1 MPRLPHGMIINPETV
16 RKADEAINES
26 IAQELLGFARDKPV
40 DLRRFDFLFL
50 NLQDDDK
57 NLLPVSRETRDALV
71 DLGEAMAEPF
81 VEPSEVG
88 GPNDPF
94 DRDPERDAK
103 FSAAFTYFG
112 QFVDHDITLDQNA
125 QPGSTPPIQ
134 PDLEPLLLE
143 VIREETKNMRTGVLE
158 LDSVYG
164 RPAPKDPQD
173 TRKMLIGKV
182 AKLEDPPF
190 PEEKPLLRPP
200 ETGPKKADE
209 NDLPREPRN
218 EGDFLHDRA
227 ALIGDPR
234 NDENTI
240 IAQLHV
246 AFLRAH
252 NRLVDEAAPPNRFRK
267 AKRRLRRHY
276 QYIVLHD
283 FLKQIADPVIVND
296 TIERNRVYDPD
307 EDEFFMPLEFAVA
320 AFRFGHSMVRAAYD
334 FNLNFNKS
342 DQPRTRP
349 ATLDFLF
356 TFTALSGQ
364 LGEELGLQAPNTD
377 TLPENWIIEWENFFD
392 PQGRASLSK
401 ARKIDTQLVEPLQH
415 LQTMKGEEEGEGDP
429 ERLAAKLAVRNLLR
443 GYQMRMPT
451 GQAVARALRKK
462 LKGVRDIPVLT
473 PEQLEKNA
481 KRVNDKQAQVLK
493 SELPG
498 GTKFSERT
506 PLWYYILAEAAILRK
521 GQSLGPVG
529 STIVAEVLVG
539 LVRRSPDSILDP
551 EVDWQPNLPSPDQ
564 GRTLAD
570 LLRFARVLQ
579 SS

>member
-26 IAQELLGFARDKPV
+26 IAQEPLAFARDKPV

-50 NLQDDDK
+50 DLQDDDK
-57 NLLPVSRETRDALV
+57 NLLPVSQETRNALV

-81 VEPSEVG
+81 VEPNEVG

-94 DRDPERDAK
+94 DRDPERDAP

-134 PDLEPLLLE
+134 EDLEPLPLE
-143 VIREETKNMRTGVLE
+143 LIREETKNVRTGVLE

-173 TRKMLIGKV
+173 VRKMLIGEV
-182 AKLEDPPF
+182 AKLEA
-190 PEEKPLLRPP
+190 EQKPLLRPP
-200 ETGPKKADE
+200 ETGSKKADE

-218 EGDFLHDRA
+218 EGDFIHDRA
-227 ALIGDPR
+227 ARIGDPR

-246 AFLRAH
+246 AFLLAH
-252 NRLVDEAAPPNRFRK
+252 NRLVDEAAPPNRFQK

-283 FLKQIADPVIVND
+283 FLKQIADPVIVDD
-296 TIERNRVYDPD
+296 TIGRNRVYDPD

-342 DQPRTRP
+342 DQPDTIP
-349 ATLDFLF
+349 ARLDLLF

-364 LGEELGLQAPNTD
+364 LGGAPAGGPGFAGFD
-377 TLPENWIIEWENFFD
+377 TLPENWIIEWENFFN
-392 PQGRASLSK
+392 PQGRSGLSK
-401 ARKIDTQLVEPLQH
+401 ARRIDTELVEPL
-415 LQTMKGEEEGEGDP
+415 
-429 ERLAAKLAVRNLLR
+429 ERLQAIPGGPEPGLAGKLAVRNLLR

-451 GQAVARALRKK
+451 GQAVAHALRKK

-481 KRVNDKQAQVLK
+481 EKVNSDQAQVLK
-493 SELPG
+493 RALPG
-498 GTKFSERT
+498 GTKLSKRT

-521 GQSLGPVG
+521 GRRLGPVG

-551 EVDWQPNLPSPDQ
+551 EVDWQPNLPSLDQ
-564 GRTLAD
+564 GSTLAD
-570 LLRFARVLQ
+570 LLRFARVFQ

>member
-1 MPRLPHGMIINPETV
+1 MPRLTHGMIINPETV
-16 RKADEAINES
+16 READEAVNER
-26 IAQELLGFARDKPV
+26 IAQEPLGFARVKPV

-50 NLQDDDK
+50 DLQDDDK
-57 NLLPVSRETRDALV
+57 NLLPVSQQTRDALV
-71 DLGEAMAEPF
+71 DLGEAMADD
-81 VEPSEVG
+81 G
-88 GPNDPF
+88 T
-94 DRDPERDAK
+94 DAPAGDTK
-103 FSAAFTYFG
+103 NLSAAFTYFG

-134 PDLEPLLLE
+134 PDLEPLELE
-143 VIREETKNMRTGVLE
+143 VIREETKNVRTGVLE

-164 RPAPKDPQD
+164 KPAPKDPQD
-173 TRKMLIGKV
+173 TRKMVIGKV
-182 AKLEDPPF
+182 TDLGDQPIPGS
-190 PEEKPLLRPP
+190 RPP
-200 ETGPKKADE
+200 GKADE
-209 NDLPREPRN
+209 NDLPRRPVPPNFPTERDPV
-218 EGDFLHDRA
+218 ELDRE

-246 AFLRAH
+246 AFLLAH
-252 NRLVDEAAPPNRFRK
+252 NRLVDEAAPPNRFQK

-283 FLKQIADPVIVND
+283 FLKQIADPVIVDD

-320 AFRFGHSMVRAAYD
+320 AFRFGHSMVRAEYD
-334 FNLNFNKS
+334 FNVNFNRS
-342 DQPRTRP
+342 GQNN
-349 ATLDFLF
+349 AAHASLGLLF

-364 LGEELGLQAPNTD
+364 LGFPGRESK
-377 TLPENWIIEWENFFD
+377 TLPENWIIQWENFFD

-401 ARKIDTQLVEPLQH
+401 ARKIDTQLVEPLH
-415 LQTMKGEEEGEGDP
+415 ELRTMEGQDEPG
-429 ERLAAKLAVRNLLR
+429 LAGKLAVRNLLR

-451 GQAVARALRKK
+451 GQAVAHALRKK

-481 KRVNDKQAQVLK
+481 EKVNSDQAQVLK
-493 SELPG
+493 RELPG
-498 GTKFSERT
+498 GTKLSKRT

-521 GQSLGPVG
+521 GRRLGPVG

-551 EVDWQPNLPSPDQ
+551 EVDWQPNLPSADQ
-564 GRTLAD
+564 GRNLAD
-570 LLRFARVLQ
+570 LLRFARVFQ

>member
-16 RKADEAINES
+16 READEAVNER
-26 IAQELLGFARDKPV
+26 IAQESLGFARVKPV

-50 NLQDDDK
+50 DLQDDDK
-57 NLLPVSRETRDALV
+57 NLLPVSQQTRDALV
-71 DLGEAMAEPF
+71 KLGKEMADD
-81 VEPSEVG
+81 G
-88 GPNDPF
+88 T
-94 DRDPERDAK
+94 DAPAGDTK
-103 FSAAFTYFG
+103 TLSAAFTYFG

-134 PDLEPLLLE
+134 PDLEPLELE
-143 VIREETKNMRTGVLE
+143 VIREETKNVRTGVLE

-164 RPAPKDPQD
+164 KPAPKDPQD

-182 AKLEDPPF
+182 TDLGD
-190 PEEKPLLRPP
+190 KPIPLSRPP
-200 ETGPKKADE
+200 GKADE
-209 NDLPREPRN
+209 NDLPREGRST
-218 EGDFLHDRA
+218 DIVHDRA
-227 ALIGDPR
+227 ARIGDPR

-240 IAQLHV
+240 IAQLHL
-246 AFLRAH
+246 AFLLAH
-252 NRLVDEAAPPNRFRK
+252 NRLVDEAAPPNRFQK

-283 FLKQIADPVIVND
+283 FLKQIADPVIVDD
-296 TIERNRVYDPD
+296 TIKRNRVYDPD
-307 EDEFFMPLEFAVA
+307 EDEFFMPLEFSVA
-320 AFRFGHSMVRAAYD
+320 AFRFGHSMVRAEYD
-334 FNLNFNKS
+334 FNANFNRGGPPS
-342 DQPRTRP
+342 PP
-349 ATLDFLF
+349 ATLRFLF

-364 LGEELGLQAPNTD
+364 LGEEIGVQQPD
-377 TLPENWIIEWENFFD
+377 SDRLPENWIIEWEKFFD
-392 PQGRASLSK
+392 LQGRASLSK

-415 LQTMKGEEEGEGDP
+415 LRTMKGEEEGEGDP

-481 KRVNDKQAQVLK
+481 EKVNDEQAQVLK
-493 SELPG
+493 RELPG
-498 GTKFSERT
+498 GTKFSKRT

-521 GQSLGPVG
+521 GRRLGPVG

-551 EVDWQPNLPSPDQ
+551 DLDWQPNLPSADQ
-564 GRTLAD
+564 GRNLAD
-570 LLRFARVLQ
+570 LLRFARVFQ